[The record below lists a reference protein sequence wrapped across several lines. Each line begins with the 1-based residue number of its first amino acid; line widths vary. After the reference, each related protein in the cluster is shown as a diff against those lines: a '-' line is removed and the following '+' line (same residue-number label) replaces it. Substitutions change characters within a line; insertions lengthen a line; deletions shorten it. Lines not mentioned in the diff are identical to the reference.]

1 MTEEKK
7 AINNLWSSA
16 TDVMFNVLYSQE
28 EMQEDIKVALN
39 LIQKQQKENIKL
51 KQENE
56 KKDKIIDEIIEIIS
70 HYDALDFSDI
80 CEKRIVECDKC
91 ENERNNC
98 IKQYFENKVESEDK
112 QC

>member
-1 MTEEKK
+1 MTEEEKK

-51 KQENE
+51 KQEKE
-56 KKDKIIDEIIEIIS
+56 KKDKKIAEMANNILKFRADTILPTNIEG
-70 HYDALDFSDI
+70 
-80 CEKRIVECDKC
+80 
-91 ENERNNC
+91 
-98 IKQYFENKVESEDK
+98 IKQCFERKVENDRSN
-112 QC
+112 